1 MVGLVGMEDDEVRE
15 ESVEAFA
22 KIVGLGFAQLL
33 DVAFLQVVGDCLR
46 VLLSN

>member
-22 KIVGLGFAQLL
+22 KILAS
-33 DVAFLQVVGDCLR
+33 A
-46 VLLSN
+46 LLSFLM